1 MQDKHGE
8 RWSSEDQW
16 KLIEMYA
23 KGASYTKISNALGRS
38 VRACYGRV
46 HSIKNSF
53 RLLSEQLDLK
63 ILEEL
68 EHEKIS

>member
-1 MQDKHGE
+1 MRHKHGE

-23 KGASYTKISNALGRS
+23 RGASYEKISNVLGRS
-38 VRACYGRV
+38 VQACYGRV

-53 RLLSEQLDLK
+53 KLLAEQSDLK

-68 EHEKIS
+68 